1 MFSRILIANRGEI
14 ACRVIETARRLG
26 IETVA
31 VHSDADRAARHVRM
45 ADIALPL
52 GGGGDYLDIDAVIA
66 AARAAS
72 ADAIHPGYGF
82 LSENPAFAAAVQA
95 ADMVFIGP
103 PADAMRAMGL
113 KDAAKTLMEKA
124 GVPVV
129 PGYHGADQDPERL
142 AAAAADIGYPVLIKA
157 RAGGGGKGMRL
168 VEHADDFAAALEGA
182 VREGAGS
189 FGDGHVLIEKY
200 IAAPR
205 HIEVQVFADSHGN
218 VVHLFERDCTMQR
231 RHQKVIEEAPAPG
244 MTDPVRH
251 AMCAAAV
258 TAAQAIGYQGAGTI
272 EFIADG
278 SDRLREDGFWFM
290 EMNTRLQV
298 EHPVTEAIT
307 GIDLVEW
314 QLRVAAGSPLPL
326 MQDAISMNGHA
337 VEARLYAEN
346 PRHDFMPAP
355 GAVDSFVPGPGM
367 RVDSGVEDGDIVT
380 PLYDPMIAKMI
391 THAPDRAAALDALA
405 TGLDATHFIGT
416 VTNIDFLAS
425 LLRHP
430 VVGAAGSDP
439 AFDTGLIARDLA
451 ALVGEDVPDQNL
463 LALAF
468 AVTLP
473 DPAAEGWR
481 LWGQGSVR
489 RHLRV
494 GDHIMCR
501 RVVFGPDG
509 QLSLCADGDPN
520 GPDGNGPDG
529 DGPDRNGRD
538 GHLAVT
544 LDRLRRK
551 AGEISAVIDGQLV
564 TARVA
569 RAGASVSLLRGT
581 ARLVA
586 SVPDHRDRATTAR
599 NTDMVVAP
607 MAGTVQQVD
616 VAAGDR
622 VAADDRLLV
631 LAAMKMEYALTAPRD
646 GVIATIACAAGD
658 AVGDSAVLVQ
668 FEAEDE

>member
-31 VHSDADRAARHVRM
+31 VHSDADSAARHMRM

-66 AARAAS
+66 AGRVAN

-82 LSENPAFAAAVQA
+82 LSENPEFAAAVQA

-142 AAAAADIGYPVLIKA
+142 AAAAADIGYPVLIKV
-157 RAGGGGKGMRL
+157 RAGAGGKGLRL
-168 VEHADDFAAALEGA
+168 VEHVDDFAVALEGA

-244 MTDPVRH
+244 MTDPVRR

-278 SDRLREDGFWFM
+278 SDGLREDCFWFM

-314 QLRVAAGSPLPL
+314 QLRVAAGAPLPL
-326 MQDAISMNGHA
+326 MQDAIRMNGHA

-346 PRHDFMPAP
+346 PRRDFMPAP
-355 GAVDSFVPGPGM
+355 GAVDGFVPGPGM

-391 THAPDRAAALDALA
+391 VHAPDRAAALGALA
-405 TGLDATHFIGT
+405 KGLDATHFIGT

-430 VVGAAGSDP
+430 VVGAAGSDS
-439 AFDTGLIARDLA
+439 AFDTGLIARDLS

-468 AVTLP
+468 AATLP

-481 LWGQGSVR
+481 LWGQGTVR

-494 GDHIMCR
+494 GDHIICR

-520 GPDGNGPDG
+520 GPDGNRPDGNGPDG
-529 DGPDRNGRD
+529 PS
-538 GHLAVT
+538 AFT
-544 LDRLRRK
+544 LNRLSRK
-551 AGEISAVIDGQLV
+551 AGDISAVIAGQLV

-569 RAGASVSLLRGT
+569 RAGESVSLLRGK

-586 SVPDHRDRATTAR
+586 SLPDHRDRATTAR

-622 VAADDRLLV
+622 VAAGDSLLV

-646 GVIATIACAAGD
+646 GVIATIAYAAGD

>member
-1 MFSRILIANRGEI
+1 
-14 ACRVIETARRLG
+14 
-26 IETVA
+26 
-31 VHSDADRAARHVRM
+31 
-45 ADIALPL
+45 
-52 GGGGDYLDIDAVIA
+52 
-66 AARAAS
+66 
-72 ADAIHPGYGF
+72 
-82 LSENPAFAAAVQA
+82 
-95 ADMVFIGP
+95 MVFIGP

-129 PGYHGADQDPERL
+129 PGFHGADQDPERL

-218 VVHLFERDCTMQR
+218 VVHLFERDCTIQR

-278 SDRLREDGFWFM
+278 NDGLREDGFWFM

-314 QLRVAAGSPLPL
+314 QLRVAAGAPLPL

-355 GAVDSFVPGPGM
+355 GAVDGFVPGPGM

-391 THAPDRAAALDALA
+391 THAPDRAAARASRRRCSSSTAGPARTRARCQSTLRGSLRSRWMRSSWTRRGA
-405 TGLDATHFIGT
+405 TWRRIIARTRRSSWTASASGAGACNRCSRSVHGT
-416 VTNIDFLAS
+416 VC
-425 LLRHP
+425 H
-430 VVGAAGSDP
+430 
-439 AFDTGLIARDLA
+439 
-451 ALVGEDVPDQNL
+451 
-463 LALAF
+463 
-468 AVTLP
+468 
-473 DPAAEGWR
+473 
-481 LWGQGSVR
+481 
-489 RHLRV
+489 
-494 GDHIMCR
+494 
-501 RVVFGPDG
+501 
-509 QLSLCADGDPN
+509 
-520 GPDGNGPDG
+520 
-529 DGPDRNGRD
+529 
-538 GHLAVT
+538 
-544 LDRLRRK
+544 
-551 AGEISAVIDGQLV
+551 
-564 TARVA
+564 
-569 RAGASVSLLRGT
+569 
-581 ARLVA
+581 
-586 SVPDHRDRATTAR
+586 
-599 NTDMVVAP
+599 
-607 MAGTVQQVD
+607 
-616 VAAGDR
+616 
-622 VAADDRLLV
+622 
-631 LAAMKMEYALTAPRD
+631 LTAFWSTRR
-646 GVIATIACAAGD
+646 G
-658 AVGDSAVLVQ
+658 AV
-668 FEAEDE
+668 

>member
-14 ACRVIETARRLG
+14 ACRVIETACRLG

-31 VHSDADRAARHVRM
+31 VHSDADRTARHVRM

-82 LSENPAFAAAVQA
+82 LSENPAFASAVQA

-103 PADAMRAMGL
+103 PADSMRAMGL
-113 KDAAKTLMEKA
+113 KDAAKTLMKKV

-142 AAAAADIGYPVLIKA
+142 AAAAAGIGYPVLIKA

-244 MTDPVRH
+244 MTDPVRR

-278 SDRLREDGFWFM
+278 SDGLREDGFWFM

-314 QLRVAAGSPLPL
+314 QLRIAAGAPLPL
-326 MQDAISMNGHA
+326 MQDAIRMNGHA

-346 PRHDFMPAP
+346 PRRDFMPAP
-355 GAVDSFVPGPGM
+355 GAVDRFVPDPGM
-367 RVDSGVEDGDIVT
+367 RVDSGFEDGDIVT

-391 THAPDRAAALDALA
+391 AHAPDRAAALDALA
-405 TGLDATHFIGT
+405 KGLDATHFIGT

-430 VVGAAGSDP
+430 VVNAAGRDP
-439 AFDTGLIARDLA
+439 SFDTGLIARDLA

-481 LWGQGSVR
+481 VWGQGSVR

-494 GDHIMCR
+494 GDHIICR

-520 GPDGNGPDG
+520 GPDGNGSDG
-529 DGPDRNGRD
+529 NGPE
-538 GHLAVT
+538 GHSALKMN
-544 LDRLRRK
+544 RLRRE
-551 AGEISAVIDGQLV
+551 AGEISAVIAGQLV

-586 SVPDHRDRATTAR
+586 SLPDQRDRATTAR

-616 VAAGDR
+616 VAAGDG
-622 VAADDRLLV
+622 VAAGDRLLV

-646 GVIATIACAAGD
+646 GVIATISCAAGD